1 MLGGGGFTGGVYE
14 IGALRALD
22 LLAVNRTVNQFDVY
36 VGTSAGSFV
45 ASLVANG
52 VTPEEMMRVVNQ
64 QVPTPFRDVDRGH
77 ADAPE
82 RARVRPERRA
92 AAAADPRPGP
102 QLPRPDPLG
111 SLIDLAVGL
120 AEALP
125 SGLYDGRGI
134 QEYLETV
141 LGDPDRVN
149 DFRLLENELYLTA
162 TDLDTCERIV
172 LGGPE
177 WDDVPISRAV
187 AASTALPMVYKPV
200 EIKGRHLVDGGL
212 RSTTNVDIAVERGA
226 KFVIVVNP
234 LVPYVNDF
242 QKVIPTMLGSRVRRV
257 ADMGFPQIGYQAF
270 KLLAHQR
277 LHEAV
282 SHWKEK
288 YPGVDIILIEPDPN
302 DELMFET
309 NILNF
314 TRRVEIARHG
324 FESVTLKLAA
334 DYDELK
340 AVCAKHGI
348 EISATRVRKVVQKFA
363 KERERR
369 RPGAASSSRP
379 RARCCGSPRRL
390 GALGPSSAFSSAR
403 TADPWPA
410 RRARWPHV
418 VVRAER
424 AAGGHDHA
432 LACAGGRPAASPS
445 IAARAEPEEVR
456 LARSRPPQVAQRLR
470 AAVRARATRRRGGA
484 RSRRRRAC
492 SACSTAAW
500 VSAFTPSTGATC
512 RRRSRVRAH
521 RVAGAQAR
529 QPVDLREGAHHQQ
542 AREGVDQAQAR
553 VDVLGVLEVHERLVQ
568 QHVHVLGQH
577 RQQAPQ
583 PRRRAGSGRSGRWGC
598 RSRARACGR

>member
-1 MLGGGGFTGGVYE
+1 MGEVVRLEKPSQKNRKTVGKPARRRRRRSRTALVLGGGGFTGGVYE

-45 ASLVANG
+45 AALTANG

-64 QVPTPFRDVDRGH
+64 QVPTPFKDVDRSTLMRPNALEFAQSAALMPLKMLGL
-77 ADAPE
+77 
-82 RARVRPERRA
+82 ARN
-92 AAAADPRPGP
+92 
-102 QLPRPDPLG
+102 LLG
-111 SLIDLAVGL
+111 QIRSSSVIDLAVGI

-134 QEYLETV
+134 EQYLETV

-149 DFRLLENELYLTA
+149 DFRLLENELFLTA

-172 LGGPE
+172 LGGQE

-212 RSTTNVDIAVERGA
+212 RSTTNVDLAVEAGA

-242 QKVIPTMLGSRVRRV
+242 QKMIPTMLGSRVRRV

-282 SHWKEK
+282 GHWKEK
-288 YPGVDIILIEPDPN
+288 YPGVDIILIEPDTN

-324 FESVTLKLAA
+324 FESVTLKLAE

-340 AVCAKHGI
+340 TTCAKHGI
-348 EISATRVRKVVQKFA
+348 DISATRVRKVVKKFA
-363 KERERR
+363 EEREK
-369 RPGAASSSRP
+369 
-379 RARCCGSPRRL
+379 
-390 GALGPSSAFSSAR
+390 
-403 TADPWPA
+403 
-410 RRARWPHV
+410 
-418 VVRAER
+418 
-424 AAGGHDHA
+424 
-432 LACAGGRPAASPS
+432 
-445 IAARAEPEEVR
+445 
-456 LARSRPPQVAQRLR
+456 
-470 AAVRARATRRRGGA
+470 
-484 RSRRRRAC
+484 
-492 SACSTAAW
+492 TAAW
-500 VSAFTPSTGATC
+500 RRILEQTTGALL
-512 RRRSRVRAH
+512 
-521 RVAGAQAR
+521 R
-529 QPVDLREGAHHQQ
+529 QSEQV
-542 AREGVDQAQAR
+542 
-553 VDVLGVLEVHERLVQ
+553 
-568 QHVHVLGQH
+568 
-577 RQQAPQ
+577 
-583 PRRRAGSGRSGRWGC
+583 
-598 RSRARACGR
+598 

>member
-1 MLGGGGFTGGVYE
+1 MGEVVRLQKPTKSGSKGSGKQARRPRRSKTALVLGGGGFTGGVYE

-64 QVPTPFRDVDRGH
+64 QVPTPFRDVDRSTLMRPNAKEFAQSAALLPLRLLGL
-77 ADAPE
+77 
-82 RARVRPERRA
+82 ARSFVGQIGSA
-92 AAAADPRPGP
+92 
-102 QLPRPDPLG
+102 
-111 SLIDLAVGL
+111 SLIDLAVGV

-125 SGLYDGRGI
+125 SGLYDGSGI
-134 QEYLETV
+134 QRYLETV

-177 WDDVPISRAV
+177 WDDVPIATSV
-187 AASTALPMVYKPV
+187 AASTALPMVYKPI
-200 EIKGRHLVDGGL
+200 EIKGRHLVDGGS
-212 RSTTNVDIAVERGA
+212 RSTTNVDVAVERGA

-282 SHWKEK
+282 SHWREK

-324 FESVTLKLAA
+324 FESVTLKLAS

-363 KERERR
+363 EEREQSAGWRR
-369 RPGAASSSRP
+369 IFEQTT
-379 RARCCGSPRRL
+379 
-390 GALGPSSAFSSAR
+390 GALLSQSEDA
-403 TADPWPA
+403 
-410 RRARWPHV
+410 
-418 VVRAER
+418 
-424 AAGGHDHA
+424 
-432 LACAGGRPAASPS
+432 
-445 IAARAEPEEVR
+445 
-456 LARSRPPQVAQRLR
+456 
-470 AAVRARATRRRGGA
+470 
-484 RSRRRRAC
+484 
-492 SACSTAAW
+492 
-500 VSAFTPSTGATC
+500 
-512 RRRSRVRAH
+512 
-521 RVAGAQAR
+521 
-529 QPVDLREGAHHQQ
+529 
-542 AREGVDQAQAR
+542 
-553 VDVLGVLEVHERLVQ
+553 
-568 QHVHVLGQH
+568 
-577 RQQAPQ
+577 
-583 PRRRAGSGRSGRWGC
+583 
-598 RSRARACGR
+598 